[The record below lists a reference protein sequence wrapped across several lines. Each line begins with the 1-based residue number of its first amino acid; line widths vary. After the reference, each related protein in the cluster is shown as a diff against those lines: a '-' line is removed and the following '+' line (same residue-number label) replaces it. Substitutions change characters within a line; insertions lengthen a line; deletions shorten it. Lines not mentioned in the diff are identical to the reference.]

1 VNPQPVEGKKRT
13 EAVAMKIIMELMA
26 LLVVLCIGQAAAQA
40 SSTDTVSQSS
50 WRNVGQVETHGSY
63 LRRLCLPP
71 GCGSSQS
78 SSSSSGSGS
87 DGTDTRN
94 GGFDS
99 ANQGPSRKTSL
110 LAYVVTATTVL
121 GLFGAA
127 YIRRRRVSWLSVHC
141 APLAIA
147 SHV

>member
-1 VNPQPVEGKKRT
+1 
-13 EAVAMKIIMELMA
+13 MKIIMELMA
-26 LLVVLCIGQAAAQA
+26 LLVVLCVGQAAAQA
-40 SSTDTVSQSS
+40 SSSVMVSTSS
-50 WRNVGQVETHGSY
+50 WRNLGQVKTHGSY

-87 DGTDTRN
+87 DGTDSRN

-110 LAYVVTATTVL
+110 LAYVLTATTVL

-127 YIRRRRVSWLSVHC
+127 YIRRRRVSGLSVHRIH
-141 APLAIA
+141 LAIA
-147 SHV
+147 SHT